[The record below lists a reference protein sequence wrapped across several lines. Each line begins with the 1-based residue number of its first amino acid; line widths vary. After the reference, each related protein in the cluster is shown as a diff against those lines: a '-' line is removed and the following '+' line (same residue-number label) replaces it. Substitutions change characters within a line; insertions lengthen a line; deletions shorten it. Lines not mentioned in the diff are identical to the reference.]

1 MKATYTS
8 IVSLG
13 KEDAVLWIIICSVMY
28 SIYIVLRPSFGILEF
43 IAELMV
49 ELFVCE

>member
-1 MKATYTS
+1 M
-8 IVSLG
+8 
-13 KEDAVLWIIICSVMY
+13 KEDEVLWIILCSVMY
-28 SIYIVLRPSFGILEF
+28 SIYIVLQPSFGILEF